1 MALSYDPVV
10 VEAARMKPS
19 RLANFL
25 SVLFLVASIT
35 TIPAVAAPASDEPPV
50 PARIA
55 AVERD
60 LDLLG
65 LMKADDIPGM
75 SVAVIENYKIVWAK
89 GYGVT
94 AKGATTPVTDQTLFL
109 AGSISKPVTAV
120 GALALV
126 EKGELS
132 LDKDVDQELRGWKV
146 PANEY
151 TASHPVTLGLLLDHT
166 GGFTGGDFFP
176 GYADGDAVPTLEQ
189 ILNGEKPATNDP
201 IRVGFTPGS
210 QWHYSGD
217 GYLVVQ
223 QLMIDAAGESFPEL
237 MNALVFKPAHMDST
251 TFEQPLGSGLA
262 RRAASGT
269 LMDGDAVDG
278 GWHVQPEM
286 AAGGLWTTPT
296 DLARL
301 AIDIALS
308 TKGKSNEILS
318 PRWARELIAPHWEK
332 GVLNILG
339 TAQSPDKM
347 GYGFFVGDDR
357 HRFGHIGGNVGYQ
370 ASLVMFAD
378 TGDGIVVMTNSD
390 VGLRAGNAL
399 IDKVAQVYGWNYV
412 APPPP

>member
-1 MALSYDPVV
+1 MIV
-10 VEAARMKPS
+10 S
-19 RLANFL
+19 RLAT
-25 SVLFLVASIT
+25 SVSLLLLI
-35 TIPAVAAPASDEPPV
+35 AAPSVSASAGAADGVAPV
-50 PARIA
+50 STRIA
-55 AVERD
+55 EVENG
-60 LDLLG
+60 LDLPG
-65 LMKADDIPGM
+65 LMEAHGIPGM

-94 AKGATTPVTDQTLFL
+94 VKGGTTPVTARTLFL

-132 LDKDVDQELRGWKV
+132 LDEDVNQELRSWRV
-146 PANEY
+146 PASPY
-151 TASHPVTLGLLLDHT
+151 TASHPVTLSSLLDHT

-176 GYADGDAVPTLEQ
+176 GYANGDAIPTLEQ
-189 ILNGEKPATNDP
+189 ILDGEKPATNGP
-201 IRVGFTPGS
+201 IRVGFAPGS

-223 QLMIDAAGESFPEL
+223 QLMMDASAETFPDL
-237 MNALVFKPAHMDST
+237 MDALVFKPAHMDST
-251 TFEQPLGSGLA
+251 TFEQPLGGGYAS
-262 RRAASGT
+262 RAASGT
-269 LMDGDAVDG
+269 LMDGDPVAG
-278 GWHVQPEM
+278 GWHEQPEM

-296 DLARL
+296 DLAKL

-318 PRWARELIAPHWEK
+318 RQMAEEMIAPHWEK
-332 GVLNILG
+332 GVIDILG
-339 TAQSPDKM
+339 TTKSPDKM

-357 HRFGHIGGNVGYQ
+357 HRFGHVGGNVGYQ

-390 VGLRAGNAL
+390 VGLQAGDAL
-399 IDKVAQVYGWNYV
+399 IDKVAQVYGWNYA

>member
-1 MALSYDPVV
+1 MRAH
-10 VEAARMKPS
+10 
-19 RLANFL
+19 
-25 SVLFLVASIT
+25 
-35 TIPAVAAPASDEPPV
+35 
-50 PARIA
+50 
-55 AVERD
+55 
-60 LDLLG
+60 G
-65 LMKADDIPGM
+65 IPGM
-75 SVAVIENYKIVWAK
+75 SVAVIENYRLVWAK

-94 AKGATTPVTDQTLFL
+94 AKGATTPVTDRTLFL

-126 EKGELS
+126 DRGELS
-132 LDKDVDQELRGWKV
+132 LDKDVDQELRSWKV
-146 PANEY
+146 PASRF

-176 GYADGDAVPTLEQ
+176 GYASGDAVPTLGQ
-189 ILNGEKPATNDP
+189 ILNGEKPAANDP

-223 QLMIDAAGESFPEL
+223 QLMIDATGESFPDL
-237 MNALVFKPAHMDST
+237 MNSLVFKPAHMDST
-251 TFEQPLGSGLA
+251 TFEQPLGSDYA

-269 LMDGDAVDG
+269 LMNGDAVAG
-278 GWHVQPEM
+278 GWHAQPEM

-308 TKGKSNEILS
+308 TRGKSNEILS
-318 PRWARELIAPHWEK
+318 QRSAGEMIAPHWEK
-332 GVLNILG
+332 GVINILG
-339 TAQSPDKM
+339 TPQSPDKM

-357 HRFGHIGGNVGYQ
+357 HRFGHVGGNVGYQ

-378 TGDGIVVMTNSD
+378 TGDGVVVMTNSD
-390 VGLRAGNAL
+390 VGLAAGNAF
-399 IDKVAQVYGWNYV
+399 IDKVASVYGWDYV